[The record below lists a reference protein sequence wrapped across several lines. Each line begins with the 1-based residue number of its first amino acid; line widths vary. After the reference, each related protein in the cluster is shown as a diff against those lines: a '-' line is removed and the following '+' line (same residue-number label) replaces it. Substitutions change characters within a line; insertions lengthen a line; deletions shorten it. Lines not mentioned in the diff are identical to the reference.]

1 MFTLTTPEE
10 EFVNNKLI
18 IEKDKIYYI
27 DPNGNEQ
34 QVMMRWEE
42 SLMQHHV
49 DVLPVEGGDI
59 LEIGFGM
66 GISADMIMKRNPAS
80 YTVVEIHP
88 QIIEIAKEWAKGK
101 PNVTII
107 EGNWLDVLGE
117 IGKKRYDGILFDTYG
132 DRYVP
137 LFVGVLVHRFIKPN
151 GVFTYWKPD
160 NKDTFRIGAAFI
172 NPNIQEISAHIP
184 EGCSYME
191 ILPKENEK
199 REIKYCAVPFVQYK
213 DGYPI
218 PVQIPENEIQTNE
231 GN

>member
-1 MFTLTTPEE
+1 MFKLTRVGKEYNDYE
-10 EFVNNKLI
+10 LI
-18 IEKDKIYYI
+18 IEKDKIYFI
-27 DPNGNEQ
+27 DETGTEC

-42 SLMQHHV
+42 SLMQSHV

-88 QIIEIAKEWAKGK
+88 QIIAIAKEWAKDK

-117 IGKKRYDGILFDTYG
+117 VGKKRYDGILFDTYG
-132 DRYVP
+132 DRYVA

-151 GVFTYWKPD
+151 GIFTYWRPD
-160 NKDTFRIGAAFI
+160 NTDTFKIGKQFI

-191 ILPKENEK
+191 ILPEGNEK
-199 REIKYCAVPFVQYK
+199 REIKYCAVPYIKYENGF
-213 DGYPI
+213 PI
-218 PVQIPENEIQTNE
+218 PFINE
-231 GN
+231 